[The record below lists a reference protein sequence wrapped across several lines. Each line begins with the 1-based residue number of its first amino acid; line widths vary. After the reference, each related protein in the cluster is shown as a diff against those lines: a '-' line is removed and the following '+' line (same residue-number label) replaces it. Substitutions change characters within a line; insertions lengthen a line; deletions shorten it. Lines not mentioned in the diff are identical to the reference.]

1 MEFEDALHGWVS
13 QQAPMVALIGEPNRL
28 RFFKGKIPQGSKM
41 PSTVQQ
47 RSGADR
53 QYRPCR
59 IDGAVAVSMQID
71 HYAKNW
77 QAMAELARTFR
88 ESLDPRV
95 VQFPLL
101 MGPGDSPPTG
111 VRVRGA
117 FIDNEFDADDPDPG
131 LLRRVQLWT
140 FWIVE
145 P

>member
-1 MEFEDALHGWVS
+1 MEFEDALHGWVA
-13 QQAPMVALIGEPNRL
+13 QQSALVALIGETHRL
-28 RFFKGKIPQGSKM
+28 RLYKGVIPQQSKM
-41 PSTVQQ
+41 PCIVQS

-59 IDGAVAVSMQID
+59 IDGAVGVSMQID

-77 QAMAELARTFR
+77 QTMTDLARTFR
-88 ESLDPRV
+88 ESLDPRTL
-95 VQFPLL
+95 QFPLI
-101 MGPGDSPPTG
+101 MGPASSPPTG
-111 VRVRGA
+111 VKVRGA

-131 LLRRVQLWT
+131 LVRRVQLWT